1 MHLYEEN
8 KTRTSC
14 INGPRDVLARVN
26 GTTCIFLL
34 LLLFYT
40 STSRSCFIQNAP
52 CVIRTR
58 LIFARIN
65 GPILSTNKPF
75 YRYGGHIELIKE
87 CYRMPR
93 GHEHISFVFSSSFRG
108 IFSYSFLTSKHGTRI
123 FFPIT
128 ILF

>member
-26 GTTCIFLL
+26 GTTFILLL

-40 STSRSCFIQNAP
+40 STSSSCFIQNAP

-93 GHEHISFVFSSSFRG
+93 GHEHISFVVSSAFRD
-108 IFSYSFLTSKHGTRI
+108 IFS
-123 FFPIT
+123 
-128 ILF
+128 

>member
-1 MHLYEEN
+1 M
-8 KTRTSC
+8 RTSC

-26 GTTCIFLL
+26 GTTCILLLLLLL

-40 STSRSCFIQNAP
+40 STSSSCFIQNGP

-93 GHEHISFVFSSSFRG
+93 RHEHISFVFSSAFRDF
-108 IFSYSFLTSKHGTRI
+108 FS
-123 FFPIT
+123 
-128 ILF
+128 